1 MAPDSTQ
8 PSAEIARLEEDLA
21 NARWQRD
28 VLKHL
33 IVEWNEARTTLCAH
47 YISGSK
53 EPAIDKLK
61 ALGEAEDR
69 LRKFAIVETKEPGDG
84 R

>member
-1 MAPDSTQ
+1 MAPDNSLLQ
-8 PSAEIARLEEDLA
+8 AEIDRLNAELA
-21 NARWQRD
+21 DARWQRD
-28 VLKHL
+28 VAIHL
-33 IVEWNEARTTLCAH
+33 IVEWSEARVDLCAH

-53 EPAIDKLK
+53 APAFDKLK

-69 LRKFAIVETKEPGDG
+69 LRKFAIARTEGA